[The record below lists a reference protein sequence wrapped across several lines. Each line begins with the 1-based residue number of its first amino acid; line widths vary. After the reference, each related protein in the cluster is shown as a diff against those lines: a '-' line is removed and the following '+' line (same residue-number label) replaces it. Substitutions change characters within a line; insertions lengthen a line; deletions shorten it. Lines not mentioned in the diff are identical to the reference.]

1 MGENEH
7 AKNSSFGITAN
18 SYFDASEKDSLTGMK
33 NKRVY
38 SQYEK
43 QLDLLIKNGS
53 APNFAVIVF
62 DINDVAKVNDNFGHT
77 AGDEFIK
84 KGCYLICDTFKQSPV
99 FHIGEDQFVTLL
111 MWGDFENRFNLV
123 DRLKE
128 IQSENAKSGLQ
139 TIAFGMTDYC
149 EGKDSTLQIVFE
161 RAKKLMYENKQ
172 MIKSKYSLDIPSVL
186 NSIEPNDRFYILY
199 EQLVSAMTEFGK
211 VKVSRIE
218 EILIE
223 IAKMLRLSKGVTR
236 VFSNPMEEKNGEGET
251 LSCFDTGKEG
261 NLISHLRVVTSVL
274 SSVSIS
280 VYMSP
285 DEKPLSSIEKWRM
298 ELVMRTILS
307 FVSRNRLGQMVDQLT
322 YYDEYG
328 YPNLRSLNKNIFE
341 AIAKKKINGMV
352 AFRYN
357 LRNFSFVNDEFGRD
371 VGDKVMKAHFYKLT
385 DLIGEDGFG
394 ARLGEDNFV
403 GVCPSETFPKVKEF
417 LSQADLAIDDRNRIS
432 IQTKAGV
439 FCISEKDVIN
449 NPGDILSKVINA
461 YNVAKGGE
469 QEHIV
474 FYDDSLIARKEKSMR
489 IQQLLPDALKD
500 EEFKPFYQPKVNIA
514 NGNLVGAEALCR
526 WFHDGKI
533 VPPNDFIPVL
543 EQSSDIC
550 KLDLY
555 MLEHVCMDL
564 KQWLDEGV
572 DVVRV
577 SVNFSRKHMM
587 NIGLPEVITE
597 IVDRYDVP
605 HKYIEIELTETTT
618 DIEFMD
624 LKRLVSRLHQ
634 LGFYTSIDDF
644 GMGFSSL
651 NLIRDI
657 PWDVVKIDRSFLP
670 GEGDNEKSPN
680 YIMYKHV
687 VAMATE
693 LGRECLTEGTES
705 EYHINILKDNNCEL
719 AQGYYFDRPLP
730 AEEFTE
736 RLWQKKYKSKNTIY
750 HT

>member
-1 MGENEH
+1 MGENK
-7 AKNSSFGITAN
+7 KNIPFGINAD
-18 SYFDASEKDSLTGMK
+18 SYFDASEKDALTGMK
-33 NKRVY
+33 NKHTY
-38 SQYEK
+38 TQYEK
-43 QLDLLIKNGS
+43 QLDSLIKCGD
-53 APNFAVIVF
+53 APAFAVIVF
-62 DINDVAKVNDNFGHT
+62 DINDVKQVNDNLGQT
-77 AGDEFIK
+77 AGDVFIK
-84 KGCYLICDTFKQSPV
+84 KGCYLICDIFRKSPV
-99 FHIGEDQFVTLL
+99 FHIGEDQFIALL
-111 MWGDFENRFNLV
+111 MWRDYENRFTLV
-123 DRLKE
+123 EKLKE
-128 IQSENAKSGLQ
+128 IQSENAKKGLQ
-139 TIAFGMTDYC
+139 TIAFGITDYD

-172 MIKSKYSLDIPSVL
+172 MIKSMYSLDITSVI

-199 EQLVSAMTEFGK
+199 EQLVSAMTDFGK
-211 VKVSRIE
+211 VKISQIE

-223 IAKMLRLSKGVTR
+223 ISKMFRLSKGVTR
-236 VFSNPMEEKNGEGET
+236 VFRNPVEEKNDEGET
-251 LSCFDTGKEG
+251 LCCFDTGKEG
-261 NLISHLRVVTSVL
+261 FLVSKLRVVTSVL
-274 SSVSIS
+274 SSASMS

-285 DEKPLSSIEKWRM
+285 DEKPLSGIEKWRV

-307 FVSRNRLGQMVDQLT
+307 FVSRNRLSQMVDHLT

-328 YPNLRSLNKNIFE
+328 YPNLRCLNKEIYD
-341 AIAKKKINGMV
+341 AIAKKRINGMV

-371 VGDKVMKAHFYKLT
+371 VGDKIMKAHFDRLK
-385 DLIGEDGFG
+385 DLVGDGGFC
-394 ARLGEDNFV
+394 ARLGGDNFV
-403 GVCPSETFPKVKEF
+403 GVCPAIQFHKVKSF
-417 LSQADLAIDDRNRIS
+417 LSQADFAIDDRNSIS

-439 FCISEKDVIN
+439 FCISENDIIT
-449 NPGDILSKVINA
+449 NPGDILGKIISA

-469 QEHIV
+469 KEHIV
-474 FYDDSLIARKEKSMR
+474 IYDDSLIARKEKSMR
-489 IQQLLPDALKD
+489 IQQLLPDALKG
-500 EEFKPFYQPKVNIA
+500 EEFKPFYQPKINILD
-514 NGNLVGAEALCR
+514 GNIVGAEALCR
-526 WFHDGKI
+526 WFHEGKI

-550 KLDLY
+550 RLDLY
-555 MLEHVCMDL
+555 MLEHVCINL
-564 KQWLDEGV
+564 RQWLDERM

-597 IVDRYDVP
+597 IVDRYNVP

-618 DIEFMD
+618 DIEFAE

-657 PWDVVKIDRSFLP
+657 PWDVVKIDRGFLP
-670 GEGDNEKSPN
+670 VEGDNEKSPN

-687 VAMATE
+687 VAMAKE

-705 EYHINILKDNNCEL
+705 DYHISILKENNCDL
-719 AQGYYFDRPLP
+719 AQGYYYDKPLP
-730 AEEFTE
+730 AEEFTD
-736 RLWQKKYKSKNTIY
+736 RLRKKNYFQ
-750 HT
+750 

>member
-1 MGENEH
+1 MAANKNEN
-7 AKNSSFGITAN
+7 NISLGITAD
-18 SYFDASEKDSLTGMK
+18 SYFDASEKDALTGMK
-33 NKRVY
+33 NKRAY

-43 QLDLLIKNGS
+43 QLNSLIKKGS

-62 DINDVAKVNDNFGHT
+62 DINDVTQVNDNIGHT
-77 AGDEFIK
+77 AGDKFIK

-99 FHIGEDQFVTLL
+99 FHIGEDQFVALL
-111 MWGDFENRFNLV
+111 MWGDYENRSILV
-123 DRLKE
+123 ERLKE

-139 TIAFGMTDYC
+139 TIAFGMADFSK
-149 EGKDSTLQIVFE
+149 GKDSTLQIVFE
-161 RAKKLMYENKQ
+161 RAKKLMYENKH
-172 MIKSKYSLDIPSVL
+172 MIKSTYSLDIPSVI

-199 EQLVSAMTEFGK
+199 EQLVSAMTDFGN
-211 VKVSRIE
+211 VKVSQIE

-223 IAKMLRLSKGVTR
+223 ISKMFRLSKGVTR
-236 VFSNPMEEKNGEGET
+236 VFRNPIEEKNDEGET

-261 NLISHLRVVTSVL
+261 VLVSYLRVVTSVL
-274 SSVSIS
+274 SSASMS

-285 DEKPLSSIEKWRM
+285 DEKPLSEIEKWRV

-307 FVSRNRLGQMVDQLT
+307 FISRNRLGQMVDQLT

-328 YPNLRSLNKNIFE
+328 YPNLRCLNKDIFE

-371 VGDKVMKAHFYKLT
+371 VGDKVMKAHFERLN
-385 DLIGEDGFG
+385 DLIGDGGFC
-394 ARLGEDNFV
+394 ARLGGDNFV
-403 GVCPSETFPKVKEF
+403 GVCPAKKFSKVKAF
-417 LSQADLAIDDRNRIS
+417 LTQADFAIDDRNSIS
-432 IQTKAGV
+432 IQTKAGI
-439 FCISEKDVIN
+439 FCISDNDIIT
-449 NPGDILSKVINA
+449 NPGDILGKIISA

-469 QEHIV
+469 KEHIV
-474 FYDDSLIARKEKSMR
+474 IYDDSLISRKEKSMR
-489 IQQLLPDALKD
+489 IQQLLPDALKE
-500 EEFKPFYQPKVNIA
+500 EEFKPFYQPKVNIV
-514 NGNLVGAEALCR
+514 NGTLVGAEALCR
-526 WFHDGKI
+526 WFHGGKI
-533 VPPNDFIPVL
+533 VPPNDFISVL

-550 KLDLY
+550 RLDLY

-564 KQWLDEGV
+564 RKWLDEGI
-572 DVVRV
+572 DVVRI

-597 IVDRYDVP
+597 IVDRYNIP

-618 DIEFMD
+618 DVEFID
-624 LKRLVSRLHQ
+624 LKRLVSNLHQ
-634 LGFYTSIDDF
+634 LGFCTSIDDF

-670 GEGDNEKSPN
+670 VEGDNEKSPN

-687 VAMATE
+687 VAMAKE

-705 EYHINILKDNNCEL
+705 DYHISILKENNCDL
-719 AQGYYFDRPLP
+719 AQGYYYDKPLP
-730 AEEFTE
+730 TEEFTD
-736 RLWQKKYKSKNTIY
+736 RLLKKKY
-750 HT
+750 